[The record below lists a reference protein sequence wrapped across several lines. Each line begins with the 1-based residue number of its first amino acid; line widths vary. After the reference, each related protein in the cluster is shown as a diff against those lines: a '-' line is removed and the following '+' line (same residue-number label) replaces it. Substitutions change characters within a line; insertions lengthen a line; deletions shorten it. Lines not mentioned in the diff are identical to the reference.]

1 MRRRPPHPSARPEP
15 CYGGVLKGAELIA
28 AKWAD
33 ARKVPQVAF
42 RTEWTKH
49 RKAAPFRRNDAMPDA
64 RPIGVVHFP
73 GGGISDN
80 LADEARTKGI
90 PV

>member
-1 MRRRPPHPSARPEP
+1 M
-15 CYGGVLKGAELIA
+15 LKGAELIA

-42 RTEWTKH
+42 RPEWTKH

-64 RPIGVVHFP
+64 MPIRVVHFP
-73 GGGISDN
+73 GGEISDN